1 MSSAKQD
8 YVRFL
13 RWLHEPE
20 RDVAENVRSFA
31 NMILAEFETIA
42 ATSRQRN
49 ARAATLARVARERL
63 VTTPS
68 ELPHIEAHA
77 AVGEW
82 PWRRLKELTV
92 GPFRGFQREERF
104 DLRKRVVLVYG
115 PNGSGKTSLC
125 EALERALLGSVG
137 EAELKRIEERRYL
150 RNIHVGRF
158 VEPGLTATD
167 ARGNDVAVAA
177 DADLY
182 RFCFIEKNR
191 IDAFSRIAARPPAQ
205 RTELIAALFGMNK
218 FNDFASHF
226 NDQIDAELTL
236 RAEKQATLRGMREG
250 LAHDQQTAR
259 DEVAVLATHDAENT
273 TYAEEAYTPGTT
285 YAQLK
290 AIVGTDD
297 VPGRLHELNQN
308 LNAVPAAIIGVTRE
322 TLLQAYDLV
331 NQTAGELRKI
341 TQALERRSSQVSFK
355 DLFTAL
361 TVLQATE
368 GDHCPACD
376 TPLDRVARDPYEKAR
391 LGLEELRDL
400 AELQER
406 QKSHRESLDE
416 ASQVLRGRL
425 DHLYRYLEAHDR
437 AASDVGRYIGRLP
450 RRPRGDGWW
459 TDVYAADAG
468 SGDGLPS
475 LEQMAAVA
483 DEIAQQDTTARMQL
497 QAREAFVKE
506 RDVLI
511 ECQRHID
518 ARDGERARIVSAA
531 ADARTRIAQF
541 EEANGPLIAQADQEQ
556 RDIERDAPIKA
567 AYDDFLQYLRQFRD
581 QLPGMLIAGLNG
593 LATELYN
600 DFNHLDHE
608 HDKLAALYLPL
619 TGEQRIELAF
629 RGAPQRRE
637 DALAVLSEGHIR
649 CLGLAILLAK
659 SLSTDCPVI
668 IFDDAINA
676 IDHDHRNGIR
686 QTVFD
691 SDRFLQSQ
699 LLVTCHSHEFIK
711 DVQNSMP
718 RDRRADC
725 QEYLLMYHDGDHHP
739 RVHPDV
745 GSSNY
750 LARARQALDRFDPR
764 DALSHARKALEMLA
778 KKCWRW
784 LKSHGQG
791 ELSVLIDGP
800 GGEPTLRALCES
812 LRKKLR
818 ELVTFNHASK
828 EPLMNALEAILG
840 IPSATLVWTY
850 LNKGTHEEADRD
862 DFDHAQVTLVIE
874 TLEQIDGLELRQE
887 R

>member
-115 PNGSGKTSLC
+115 PNGSGKTILC

>member
-1 MSSAKQD
+1 MGSAKQD

-20 RDVAENVRSFA
+20 REAPENVRRFA
-31 NMILAEFETIA
+31 SMILAEFDPVA

-49 ARAATLARVARERL
+49 ARAAALARLARERL
-63 VTTPS
+63 ANTPPGLPDVEAQAAS
-68 ELPHIEAHA
+68 E
-77 AVGEW
+77 EW
-82 PWRRLKELTV
+82 LWRRLKELTV
-92 GPFRGFQREERF
+92 GPFRGFRREERF
-104 DLRKRVVLVYG
+104 DLRKRIVLFYG

-137 EAELKRIEERRYL
+137 DADLKRIEERRYL
-150 RNIHVGRF
+150 RNIHAGRF

-167 ARGNDVAVAA
+167 ANGNEVPVAA

-191 IDAFSRIAARPPAQ
+191 IDAFARIAARPPAQ
-205 RTELIAALFGMNK
+205 RTELIAALFGMDK

-226 NDQIDAELTL
+226 NEQMDAELTL
-236 RAEKQATLRGMREG
+236 RGEKQATLRLKREG
-250 LAHDQQTAR
+250 LTRDLQTVR
-259 DEVAVLATHDAENT
+259 DEIATLAAHDAENA
-273 TYAEEAYTPGTT
+273 TYAEGYALGTT
-285 YAQLK
+285 YAQLRE
-290 AIVGTDD
+290 IVGTEEA
-297 VPGRLHELNQN
+297 PGRLYELNQV

-322 TLLQAYDLV
+322 TLLQAYNVV
-331 NQTAGELRKI
+331 NQAAEQLRKT
-341 TQALERRSSQVSFK
+341 TQELERRSSQVSFK

-376 TPLDRVARDPYEKAR
+376 TPLDRVVRDPYEKAQ
-391 LGLEELRDL
+391 LGLGELRDL

-406 QKSHRESLDE
+406 QKSQRESLDE
-416 ASQVLRGRL
+416 ASQVLRGHL
-425 DHLYRYLEAHDR
+425 DHVHRYLDAQDR
-437 AASDVGRYIGRLP
+437 ATSGVGRYIGRLP

-459 TDVYAADAG
+459 TGIYAVDAARGDDV
-468 SGDGLPS
+468 PS
-475 LEQMAAVA
+475 LEQIAAVA
-483 DEIAQQDTTARMQL
+483 DEIALRDAAARTRL
-497 QAREAFVKE
+497 QEREAFVKE
-506 RDVLI
+506 RERLI
-511 ECQRHID
+511 ECQRYID
-518 ARDGERARIVSAA
+518 ARDGERARIVNAA
-531 ADARTRIAQF
+531 AEARTRIAQF
-541 EEANGPLIAQADQEQ
+541 EEANAGLIAQANQEQ
-556 RDIERDAPIKA
+556 KDIERDAPIKA
-567 AYDDFLQYLRQFRD
+567 AYDDFLRYLRQFRD
-581 QLPGMLIAGLNG
+581 QLPSMLIAGLND
-593 LATELYN
+593 LAMELYN
-600 DFNHLDHE
+600 EFNHLDHD

-659 SLSTDCPVI
+659 SLSMECPVI

-699 LLVTCHSHEFIK
+699 LLVTCHSQEFIK
-711 DVQNSMP
+711 DIQNSMP
-718 RDRRADC
+718 RERRADC

-739 RVHPDV
+739 RVLPDI

-750 LARARQALDRFDPR
+750 LVRAQQALGRFDSR
-764 DALSHARKALEMLA
+764 DALSYARKALELLA
-778 KKCWRW
+778 KKSWRW

-791 ELSVLIDGP
+791 ELAVLVDGP
-800 GGEPTLRALCES
+800 GSEPTLRALCES
-812 LRKKLR
+812 IRKKLC
-818 ELVTFNHASK
+818 ESQTFAHASK
-828 EPLMNALEAILG
+828 EPLLNALEAILG

-850 LNKGTHEEADRD
+850 LNKGTHEEAGRD
-862 DFDHAQVTLVIE
+862 DFDRAQVTLVIE
-874 TLEQIDGLELRQE
+874 TLEQIDRLEMRQG

>member
-1 MSSAKQD
+1 MSAAKQD

-20 RDVAENVRSFA
+20 RQASEDVRRFA
-31 NMILAEFETIA
+31 NMVLAEFDTIA

-49 ARAATLARVARERL
+49 ARAAALARLARERL
-63 VTTPS
+63 ATTLPG
-68 ELPHIEAHA
+68 LPHIEAQA
-77 AVGEW
+77 VVGEW

-92 GPFRGFQREERF
+92 GPFRGFRREERF
-104 DLRKRVVLVYG
+104 DLRKRVVLFYG

-150 RNIHVGRF
+150 RNVHAGRF

-167 ARGNDVAVAA
+167 VNGTEVAVAA

-182 RFCFIEKNR
+182 RFCFVEKNR

-205 RTELIAALFGMNK
+205 RTELIAALFGMDK

-226 NDQIDAELTL
+226 NEQMDAELTL
-236 RAEKQATLRGMREG
+236 RGEKQETLRLKREG
-250 LAHDQQTAR
+250 LARDQQTAR
-259 DEVAVLATHDAENT
+259 EEVTALAAYDAEDA
-273 TYAEEAYTPGTT
+273 TYAEEHAPGTT

-290 AIVGTDD
+290 AIVGTEEA
-297 VPGRLHELNQN
+297 PGRLHELNQA

-331 NQTAGELRKI
+331 NQTAEPLRKT
-341 TQALERRSSQVSFK
+341 TQELERRSSQVSFK

-376 TPLDRVARDPYEKAR
+376 TPLERVARDPYEKAR
-391 LGLEELRDL
+391 RGLDELRDL
-400 AELQER
+400 AALQER
-406 QKSHRESLDE
+406 QKTQRESLDE
-416 ASQVLRGRL
+416 ASQVLRDQL
-425 DHLYRYLEAHDR
+425 DHIYRYLEAQDR
-437 AASDVGRYIGRLP
+437 ATSGVGQYIGRLP

-459 TDVYAADAG
+459 TDIYAADAG
-468 SGDGLPS
+468 RGDDVPS

-483 DEIAQQDTTARMQL
+483 DEIAQRDTTARTQL
-497 QAREAFVKE
+497 QEREAFVKE
-506 RDVLI
+506 RDRLI

-518 ARDGERARIVSAA
+518 ARDGERARIVNAA
-531 ADARTRIAQF
+531 AEARTRIAQF

-556 RDIERDAPIKA
+556 RDMERDAPIKA

-581 QLPGMLIAGLNG
+581 QLPGMLIAGLNDV
-593 LATELYN
+593 ATELYN

-608 HDKLAALYLPL
+608 HDKLVALYLPL

-699 LLVTCHSHEFIK
+699 LLVTCHSQEFIK
-711 DVQNSMP
+711 DIQNSMP
-718 RDRRADC
+718 RERRADC

-750 LARARQALDRFDPR
+750 LARAQQALNRFDSR
-764 DALSHARKALEMLA
+764 DALSYARKALEMLG
-778 KKCWRW
+778 KKSWRW
-784 LKSHGQG
+784 LKSHDQG
-791 ELSVLIDGP
+791 ELAVLVDGP
-800 GGEPTLRALCES
+800 GNEPTLRALCES

-818 ELVTFNHASK
+818 ESPTFAHASK
-828 EPLMNALEAILG
+828 EPLLNAIEIILG
-840 IPSATLVWTY
+840 IPSNLIWTY
-850 LNKGTHEEADRD
+850 LNKGTHEEADREE
-862 DFDHAQVTLVIE
+862 FDREQVALVVQ
-874 TLEQIDGLELRQE
+874 TLEQIDRLELRQG

>member
-13 RWLHEPE
+13 RWLHEPRRE
-20 RDVAENVRSFA
+20 APENVRRFA
-31 NMILAEFETIA
+31 NMILATFDAVA

-49 ARAATLARVARERL
+49 ARAAALARLAREHL
-63 VTTPS
+63 ATTPS
-68 ELPHIEAHA
+68 GLPDIEAHA
-77 AVGEW
+77 AVGQW
-82 PWRRLKELTV
+82 PWRRLNELTV
-92 GPFRGFQREERF
+92 GPFRGFRREERF
-104 DLRKRVVLVYG
+104 DVRKRVVLFYG

-125 EALERALLGSVG
+125 EAFERALLGSVG
-137 EAELKRIEERRYL
+137 EADLKRIEERRYL
-150 RNIHVGRF
+150 RNVHAGRF

-167 ARGNDVAVAA
+167 ATGNALPVAA

-205 RTELIAALFGMNK
+205 RTELIAALFGMDK
-218 FNDFASHF
+218 FNDFANHF
-226 NDQIDAELTL
+226 NEQMDAELTL
-236 RAEKQATLRGMREG
+236 RGEKQATLRLKREG
-250 LAHDQQTAR
+250 LARDQQTAR
-259 DEVAVLATHDAENT
+259 DEVTALAAHDAEDAA
-273 TYAEEAYTPGTT
+273 YAAEYAPGTT

-290 AIVGTDD
+290 AIVGTEEA
-297 VPGRLHELNQN
+297 PGRLHELNN
-308 LNAVPAAIIGVTRE
+308 VLNAVPTTILGTTRE
-322 TLLQAYDLV
+322 TLLQAYDVV
-331 NQTAGELRKI
+331 NQTAEPLRKT
-341 TQALERRSSQVSFK
+341 TQELERRSSQVSFK

-391 LGLEELRDL
+391 LGLDELRDL

-406 QKSHRESLDE
+406 QKSHSESLDD
-416 ASQVLRGRL
+416 ASQVLRDHL
-425 DHLYRYLEAHDR
+425 DHIYRYLEEQDR
-437 AASDVGRYIGRLP
+437 GMAGVGRYIGRLP

-459 TDVYAADAG
+459 TEIYVADAG
-468 SGDGLPS
+468 RGDDVPS

-483 DEIAQQDTTARMQL
+483 DEIAQRDTAARAQL
-497 QAREAFVKE
+497 HAREAFVKE
-506 RDVLI
+506 RDRLI

-518 ARDGERARIVSAA
+518 ARDGDRARIASAA
-531 ADARTRIAQF
+531 AEARTRIAQF
-541 EEANGPLIAQADQEQ
+541 EEANGQLIGQADQEQ
-556 RDIERDAPIKA
+556 TDMERDAPIKA

-581 QLPGMLIAGLNG
+581 QLPSLLIAGLNDV
-593 LATELYN
+593 AAELYN

-659 SLSTDCPVI
+659 SQSIDCPVI

-699 LLVTCHSHEFIK
+699 LLVTCHSQEFIK
-711 DVQNSMP
+711 DIQNSMP
-718 RDRRADC
+718 RERRADC

-750 LARARQALDRFDPR
+750 LARARQALDQFDAR

-778 KKCWRW
+778 KKAWRW

-828 EPLMNALEAILG
+828 EPLLNALEAILG

-862 DFDHAQVTLVIE
+862 DFDRAQVTLVIE
-874 TLEQIDGLELRQE
+874 TLERVDQLELRQG